1 MDKNTWTSH
10 HFPLGIF
17 EKKGRSKAKDA
28 VVHVEQVWNMYHLN
42 YSNLVCL
49 VTDTEPTMVKAGHI
63 FISNSSDQSGR
74 LAWHGCV
81 DHILELVTD
90 VAMKDYNQS
99 AGAMAKARELVGF
112 FSSSSQAEAILL
124 SKQAQGKADKCIQ
137 DVATRWWSTY
147 SMCSRLVHL
156 KQYFYIMEREGSL
169 DCNLSEVRWK
179 VVEDTCKVLEPFM
192 NAQKL
197 LEGENYIPVSFIP
210 FLISSIGRCLQAVL
224 ADANSSD
231 QVVVLVTK
239 ILDVF
244 DKHWG
249 TGEDGTVAT
258 DHQSTGPN
266 HRPKGIPLL
275 TLLVSLVD
283 PRFKTGPG
291 LSNEDK
297 SFLWDEILEEMVVLA
312 RVDINRCNQ
321 QPGPVVPILAD
332 NPEPQEFKN
341 NMNNNDDIFAQITEM
356 AAEEGLVPCA
366 AGVAEGAVEVSAVER
381 ASAELLLY
389 RREPHLPAKKPDG
402 SFTDPLEW
410 WHLKQSQF
418 PLLPKLAVKY
428 LAIPATS
435 APSERVFSTAGLT
448 IASECA
454 KLDPKGAG
462 DLVFLHDAV
471 PVLKRYLSL

>member
-1 MDKNTWTSH
+1 VQW
-10 HFPLGIF
+10 
-17 EKKGRSKAKDA
+17 R
-28 VVHVEQVWNMYHLN
+28 
-42 YSNLVCL
+42 
-49 VTDTEPTMVKAGHI
+49 
-63 FISNSSDQSGR
+63 
-74 LAWHGCV
+74 
-81 DHILELVTD
+81 
-90 VAMKDYNQS
+90 
-99 AGAMAKARELVGF
+99 
-112 FSSSSQAEAILL
+112 
-124 SKQAQGKADKCIQ
+124 
-137 DVATRWWSTY
+137 
-147 SMCSRLVHL
+147 
-156 KQYFYIMEREGSL
+156 
-169 DCNLSEVRWK
+169 

-197 LEGENYIPVSFIP
+197 LEGENYITVSFVP
-210 FLISSIGRCLQAVL
+210 FLISSIRRGLQAVL

-231 QVVVLVTK
+231 QVVALVTK
-239 ILDVF
+239 MLNVF

-266 HRPKGIPLL
+266 RRPKGIPLL
-275 TLLVSLVD
+275 TLLASLVD

-312 RVDINRCNQ
+312 RVDINRRNQ
-321 QPGPVVPILAD
+321 QQGPVVPILPD
-332 NPEPQEFKN
+332 NPEQQVNN

-366 AGVAEGAVEVSAVER
+366 VGVAEGAVEVSAMER

-389 RREPHLPAKKPDG
+389 RREPHLPTKKPDG

-410 WHLKQSQF
+410 WRLKQTQF
-418 PLLPKLAVKY
+418 PLLSKLAVKY

-448 IASECA
+448 IASERA

-471 PVLKRYLSL
+471 PALKRYQSL